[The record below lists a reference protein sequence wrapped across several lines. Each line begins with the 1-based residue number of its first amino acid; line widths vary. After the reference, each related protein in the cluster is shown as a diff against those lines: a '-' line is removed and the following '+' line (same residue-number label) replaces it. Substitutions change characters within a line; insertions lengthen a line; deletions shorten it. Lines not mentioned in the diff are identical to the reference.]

1 MVTASAVEA
10 RKDAERSQRNL
21 KELEEQIQNDDRLEL
36 VEASLKNT
44 QERSD
49 ELEFQLSRLK
59 HVCVQK
65 FHSCAVLYATHRL
78 IPSLKPR
85 KRYLMLSC
93 QSSQIRTSS

>member
-1 MVTASAVEA
+1 VTASAVEA
-10 RKDAERSQRNL
+10 RKDAERSQWNL

-44 QERSD
+44 QERAD

-65 FHSCAVLYATHRL
+65 SHSCIVLYATIDSFFR
-78 IPSLKPR
+78 
-85 KRYLMLSC
+85 
-93 QSSQIRTSS
+93 